1 MAVALSR
8 RFLLLPALLALTG
21 CVPIHDMAG
30 RATDEWTHTYP
41 LSAGGEVRIANT
53 NGRIDIEGTGGST
66 VEVRAERIARGATDG
81 AARDL
86 LPRITIKEDVSPER
100 VSLETERMSGIMIGV
115 SFEVRYHVKAPKN
128 ATITATNT
136 NGQVVLTGLTGK
148 VSARTTNGGVKGDG
162 LTGDVEARSTNGQ
175 VAIDL
180 ASVGASN
187 HVTLHTTNGGVV
199 LTLPESAKADLTA
212 SVTNGGIS
220 VGEFQGIDV
229 TEKSRRRLEARLN
242 GGGAPIELS
251 TTNGGVRIR
260 PRNSVEDTDKTDE
273 GGKERKDRLSP
284 IDRERR

>member
-1 MAVALSR
+1 MALALSR
-8 RFLLLPALLALTG
+8 RLVLLPALLALTG

-30 RATDEWTHTYP
+30 RATDEWTRTYP
-41 LSAGGEVRIANT
+41 LSAGGEVHITNT

-66 VEVRAERIARGATDG
+66 VEVRAERIARGATDA

-86 LPRITIKEDVSPER
+86 LPRITIKEDVSADR
-100 VSLETERMSGIMIGV
+100 VALETGRMSGIMIGV
-115 SFEVRYHVKAPKN
+115 SYEVRYHVKAPKN
-128 ATITATNT
+128 AAITATNT

-148 VSARTTNGGVKGDG
+148 VNARTTNGGVRGDA

-175 VAIDL
+175 VSIDL
-180 ASVGASN
+180 ASVGSAD
-187 HVTLHTTNGGVV
+187 HVSLHTTNGGVV

-229 TEKSRRRLEARLN
+229 AEKSRRRFEARLN
-242 GGGAPIELS
+242 GGGAPIDVT

-260 PRNSVEDTDKTDE
+260 PRNSVVDTDKDETD
-273 GGKERKDRLSP
+273 RDSSRDR
-284 IDRERR
+284 REHRALKP